1 MIPERR
7 VQQGGIAPSGEKFLL
22 KILSFRLNIW
32 SNEHKIDPA
41 MRPLT
46 EKQKKVL
53 TFIENRLVDNN
64 PPSQRE
70 IAEHFGLAQNAVYQ
84 LVGYLKE
91 KGYLVDTGGHRGLRL
106 SQPYFEQVRQAD
118 GVPVIGQV
126 PAGEPLLAEQN
137 IEGYI
142 KPDELFKPSKDAFI
156 LKVRGDSMVDEGIM
170 DGDYVVVQPVSAVEN
185 GRIAVVLLDDEA
197 TVKKVYVRKDH
208 IALEPANSK
217 AGYKT
222 RYVKRGS
229 QKIRIIGKV
238 VSCFRL
244 L

>member
-1 MIPERR
+1 
-7 VQQGGIAPSGEKFLL
+7 L
-22 KILSFRLNIW
+22 KILSFLLNIW
-32 SNEHKIDPA
+32 SNEHKISPA

-46 EKQKKVL
+46 EKQKKIL
-53 TFIENRLVDNN
+53 TFLENRLVDNN

-70 IAEHFGLAQNAVYQ
+70 IAEHFGLAQNAIYQ
-84 LVGYLKE
+84 LIGYLKK

-106 SQPYFEQVRQAD
+106 SQPYLEQVRQAD
-118 GVPVIGQV
+118 GIPVIGQV
-126 PAGEPLLAEQN
+126 PAGEPILAEQN

-142 KPDELFKPSKDAFI
+142 NPNELFKPSKDTFI
-156 LKVRGDSMVDEGIM
+156 LKVRGDSMIDEGIM
-170 DGDYVVVQPVSAVEN
+170 NGDYVVVQPVSAIEN
-185 GRIAVVLLDDEA
+185 GHIAVVLLDDEA
-197 TVKKVYVRKDH
+197 TVKKVYVRRDH

-238 VSCFRL
+238 VGCFRL